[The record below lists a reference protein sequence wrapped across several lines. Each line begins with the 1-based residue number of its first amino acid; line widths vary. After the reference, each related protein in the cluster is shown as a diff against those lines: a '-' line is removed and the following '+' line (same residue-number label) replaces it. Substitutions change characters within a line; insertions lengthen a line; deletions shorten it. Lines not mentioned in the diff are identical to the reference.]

1 MLKLKQGAENAI
13 RIFIDAAAVN
23 TDGMTMKVEC
33 NGVVKTFDGIANGRR
48 YTFWMTAA
56 ESASLPVGKTVGM
69 TVSILGS
76 GGDTINSSWMEVAVV
91 PAEWTIQ
98 PSDRK
103 IYYQVVVPN
112 AHALDGLQYLS
123 FSSSSAF
130 PTAGQSGFFYYASD
144 TAGLYVW
151 NGTNYVEVGG
161 GGGGGASPYYPYETV
176 TLGTTPVD
184 IGGENYYPAT
194 LAPFKNW
201 QYEDDGKNIK
211 ITIGSLPATVTGVM
225 RDLWFTVY
233 CPYDTVPSLDWP
245 AVCEPRDGDAT
256 SMQVAANAYTT
267 FMIAEKYPDYFVV
280 ARVVTDE
287 GSEGS

>member
-1 MLKLKQGAENAI
+1 MLKLRQGVENAI
-13 RIFIDAAAVN
+13 RIYIEAAAVD
-23 TDGMTMKVEC
+23 TGGMSMTVEC
-33 NGVVKTFDGIANGRR
+33 NGIEKSFGGIVNGGR
-48 YTFWMTAA
+48 YTFWMTAE
-56 ESASLPVGKTVGM
+56 ESATLPVGGTVGM
-69 TVSILGS
+69 TIGILSAEGKMV
-76 GGDTINSSWMEVAVV
+76 NKSWRNVAVV
-91 PAEWTIQ
+91 PYNWTIQ
-98 PSDRK
+98 PSERK
-103 IYYQVVVPN
+103 IYIQVVVPN

-123 FSSSSAF
+123 FASSSGF
-130 PTAGQSGFFYYASD
+130 PTSGQSGFFYYASD

-151 NGTNYVEVGG
+151 NGINYVEVGG
-161 GGGGGASPYYPYETV
+161 GGVGGASPYYPYETV

-194 LAPFKNW
+194 LAPFKNH